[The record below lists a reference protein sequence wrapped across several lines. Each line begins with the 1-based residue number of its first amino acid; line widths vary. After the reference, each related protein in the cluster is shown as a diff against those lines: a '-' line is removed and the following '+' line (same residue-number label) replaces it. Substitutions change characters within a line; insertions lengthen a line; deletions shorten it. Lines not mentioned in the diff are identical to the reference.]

1 MKTHG
6 NRSILACCLV
16 FVALLVALPSHASEG
31 NYYSFSVG
39 AGVASDAEFTFEG
52 DPKED
57 VELDTGLV
65 LGAAFGRGF
74 GNYRVEGEIGY
85 QKNDL
90 GKIKSGPDAGDE
102 PNGDVSSLS
111 LMCNGYYDFENL
123 TQGGFT
129 PYVSVGVGA
138 VQLDVSLEDGSDKD
152 IVFAWQV
159 GAGVE
164 RSLNDTMFLD
174 IFYRYFDPLKG
185 SFTIDDDSLDVD
197 TASHN
202 FMVQLRIMTN

>member
-6 NRSILACCLV
+6 NRSIWACCLV

-39 AGVASDAEFTFEG
+39 AAVASDAKVSFDG
-52 DPKED
+52 GSED
-57 VELDTGLV
+57 IGLDKGLA

-85 QKNDL
+85 QKNDF
-90 GKIKSGPDAGDE
+90 GKEKTGPNAGDE
-102 PNGDVSSLS
+102 VNADLSFLS

-138 VQLDVSLEDGSDKD
+138 VQLDVSLDDGGSDKD